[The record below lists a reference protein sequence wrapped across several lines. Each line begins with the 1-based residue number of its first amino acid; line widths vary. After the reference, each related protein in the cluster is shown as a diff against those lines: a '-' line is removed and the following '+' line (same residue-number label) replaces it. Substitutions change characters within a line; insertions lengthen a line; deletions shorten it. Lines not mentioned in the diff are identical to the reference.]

1 MYWNIHQILPFQR
14 HFNFING
21 PRNIGKT
28 YTCLKF
34 LITQALFKQ
43 REFVYICR
51 TQDELKNNV
60 LKKAFS
66 KVLQEQF
73 SGIEYEFDKDKL
85 YICNDDVKTVAGHAI
100 ALSAAI
106 KIKRESYPN
115 VHWLIFD
122 EYMLESKFSSMYV
135 NGWYEPD
142 ALLTIYETI
151 DRGEERLTCFLMGNN
166 TEFYNPY
173 HMHPAFQ
180 IPYIEEGQIWTSKNV
195 LFQRAL
201 PSEELKNKLASTAF
215 KQMIKG
221 TRYDNAMSQGIYQDS
236 NQYHTGNIT
245 ASHRYFCTLN
255 FDYEQYGCYLSHSN
269 YNIIVSNKV
278 DLKFPIR
285 IALDSENVN
294 ASNMFYKALD
304 SHHFK
309 TLKKLYQTGLLLY
322 ETPIIEKKL
331 CSKFYRIFS

>member
-14 HFNFING
+14 HFNFINA

-28 YTCLKF
+28 YTALKF
-34 LITQALFKQ
+34 FINQALYKN

-51 TQDELKNNV
+51 TQDELKNGV

-66 KVLQEQF
+66 KVINEQF
-73 SGIEYEFDKDKL
+73 PGLDVDFDKDKM
-85 YICNDDVKTVAGHAI
+85 YFCADDVKTVAGHAI

-106 KIKRESYPN
+106 KNKRESYPN

-122 EYMLESKFSSMYV
+122 EYMLEAKYSHMYV
-135 NGWYEPD
+135 NGWNEPD
-142 ALLTIYETI
+142 TLLTIYETI
-151 DRGEERLTCFLMGNN
+151 DRGEERVTCFLMGNN

-180 IPYIEEGQIWTSKNV
+180 IPYIEEGTIWTSKNV
-195 LFQRAL
+195 LFQRAI
-201 PSEELKNKLASTAF
+201 PSDELQEKLDNTAF

-221 TRYDNAMSQGIYQDS
+221 TRYDNSMSRGVYQDT
-236 NQYHTGNIT
+236 NHYHTGNIT
-245 ASHRYFCTLN
+245 RNHRYFCTLN
-255 FDYEQYGCYLSHSN
+255 FDGEQYACYLSHAN
-269 YNIIVSNKV
+269 FNMVVSSKV
-278 DLKFPIR
+278 DSQFPVR

-309 TLKKLYQTGLLLY
+309 TLKKLYQTGLVLY
-322 ETPIIEKKL
+322 ETPLIEKKL
-331 CSKFYRIFS
+331 CNKFYRLFS